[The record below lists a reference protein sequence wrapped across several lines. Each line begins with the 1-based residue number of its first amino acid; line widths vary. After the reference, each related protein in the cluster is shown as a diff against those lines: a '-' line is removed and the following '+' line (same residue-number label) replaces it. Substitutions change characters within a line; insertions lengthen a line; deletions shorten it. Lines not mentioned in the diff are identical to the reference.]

1 MPRDTLTREQIV
13 RTAIE
18 LLDEEGLDGLNM
30 RSLGKRLDAA
40 ATAMY
45 WHVNNK
51 DNLVRLATDEIWG
64 EIVLPDSRTTD
75 WRSAAEVAA
84 AGMYAMITRH
94 PWVVQAQSGYLLYG
108 PNKSRHDDRM
118 LAIFEQAGFDE
129 DGADQSAAAVFMF
142 VLGNAVGQAANV
154 SLNRR
159 LNRNGDSA
167 QTQLAQAMSEA
178 TEIGRGYP
186 RLRRRIER
194 ASAATEYNAAPDSAF
209 GFGLAALLDGLSER
223 LTARHPTPAE

>member
-18 LLDEEGLDGLNM
+18 ILDEEGLDGLNM
-30 RSLGKRLDAA
+30 RGLGKRLDAA

-45 WHVNNK
+45 WHVKSK
-51 DNLVRLATDEIWG
+51 DNLVRLATDEVWG
-64 EIVLPDSRTTD
+64 EIELPDSRTTD
-75 WRSAAEVAA
+75 WRGAAGVAA

-129 DGADQSAAAVFMF
+129 DGADQASAALFVF
-142 VLGNAVGQAANV
+142 VRGNAVGQAANV

-167 QTQLAQAMSEA
+167 HTQLAQAMSEA
-178 TEIGRGYP
+178 TEIAQGYP
-186 RLRRRIER
+186 RLRRRIET
-194 ASAATEYNAAPDSAF
+194 ASTATGYNAAPDSAF
-209 GFGLAALLDGLSER
+209 EFGLTALLEGLTER
-223 LTARHPTPAE
+223 PAARNPAPAE